1 MRRRPF
7 LTLVGAAVATG
18 GCVGG
23 PAGSVRTGAG
33 REATSAA
40 TKRPASTDALVEM
53 SGSTRSN
60 YGGNYWFDPVG
71 LHVQPGTTVTWRSG
85 QGAPHTATAYRDR
98 VPAGVEPFS
107 SPHLPD
113 GLTFEHE
120 FEVEGVYDY
129 YCVPHRATGMVGRVV
144 CGEPSDEPVQPPD
157 GAVPTV
163 ERIVAD
169 GRVGIAEF

>member
-7 LTLVGAAVATG
+7 LALVGAAVTTG

-23 PAGSVRTGAG
+23 PAGSVRTEVGSEPSPATTQSSPSKGAV
-33 REATSAA
+33 
-40 TKRPASTDALVEM
+40 VEM

-85 QGAPHTATAYRDR
+85 QGAPHTATVYRDR
-98 VPAGVEPFS
+98 VPVGAGPLS

-144 CGEPSDEPVQPPD
+144 CGEPSGEPGQPPD